1 MLIEPAWSGIGRL
14 ERSLPQQR
22 AQAAELESLLGEVKG
37 LKSQPQVA
45 TVSSAEVKGAIET
58 SLGRAGL
65 KLTRMVPLSE
75 GDIQLTFTNVPYGA
89 WATWLAGIE
98 RELGAR
104 ATSVVV
110 TGKEGNARQRGRRA
124 GTALGAQ
131 MNRIDAHGLLP
142 ARRARRTRCDDSGR
156 RAGAMAGRQRCI
168 RRPKVAS
175 NWQKLAAVSGMGRP
189 CWYWCRRRSSRARR
203 APACRSACPGGSAR
217 GR

>member
-1 MLIEPAWSGIGRL
+1 MDAIKQFWLERAPRERLILGAGGIVLILVLLYLMLIDPAWSGIGRL

-75 GDIQLTFTNVPYGA
+75 GDIQLTFANVPYGA

-110 TGKEGNARQRGRRA
+110 IGKEGTPGNVDAELALRLAR
-124 GTALGAQ
+124 
-131 MNRIDAHGLLP
+131 
-142 ARRARRTRCDDSGR
+142 
-156 RAGAMAGRQRCI
+156 
-168 RRPKVAS
+168 K
-175 NWQKLAAVSGMGRP
+175 
-189 CWYWCRRRSSRARR
+189 
-203 APACRSACPGGSAR
+203 
-217 GR
+217 